1 MKQTFN
7 SLLNTLPKIDEVNL
21 FRLMADLFN
30 SDSSKATFVKE
41 VHGHKGFVDYHSNI
55 LGSLKQIEI
64 ADLLLITCNRRNN
77 EIRICF
83 IQAKHR
89 KGNYRRFLTFKANVF
104 QWELLA
110 EKPDVIDN
118 YGAGFPTNILNF
130 STFESITSFGIFYHD
145 RNGLIDFL
153 YTLPK
158 HILPRSKKKIQTMD
172 FWGNCICPNSSCLRG
187 KMPNETISTCSMNIF
202 KQEALACRIGAPI
215 DSSMR
220 LYLSNLF
227 SSMRKNS
234 SENIELIDEFMGR
247 LDVVNNDISDDMY
260 QPNTIL
266 LMTDGEEYNK
276 NFG

>member
-7 SLLNTLPKIDEVNL
+7 SLLNSLPKIDEINL
-21 FRLMADLFN
+21 FRLMAKLFN
-30 SDSSKATFVKE
+30 SGTSKATFINE
-41 VHGHKGFVDYHSNI
+41 VHGHKGFVDYHSKI
-55 LGSLKQIEI
+55 LGSKKRIEI
-64 ADLLLITCNRRNN
+64 ADLLLITCNRRND

-104 QWELLA
+104 QWELLT
-110 EKPDVIDN
+110 EKPDIFDN

-130 STFESITSFGIFYHD
+130 SIFESITSFGIFYYD

-153 YTLPK
+153 YTIPRY
-158 HILPRSKKKIQTMD
+158 IQPRSKKKIQTMD

-187 KMPNETISTCSMNIF
+187 KMPYETISTYSLDVF

-215 DSSMR
+215 DSSIKP
-220 LYLSNLF
+220 YLSNLF
-227 SSMRKNS
+227 YSMRKNS
-234 SENIELIDEFMGR
+234 SENIELIDEFMKR
-247 LDVVNNDISDDMY
+247 LDLVNNDISDDMY

-266 LMTDGEEYNK
+266 LITDGEEYYK
-276 NFG
+276 SFG